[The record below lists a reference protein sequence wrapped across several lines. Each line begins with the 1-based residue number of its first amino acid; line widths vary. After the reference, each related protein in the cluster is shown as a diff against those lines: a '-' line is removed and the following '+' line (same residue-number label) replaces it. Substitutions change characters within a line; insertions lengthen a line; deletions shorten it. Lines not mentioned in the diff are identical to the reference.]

1 MQRALTPAGR
11 LASSQAW
18 AWPVAASMARRAAPW
33 VAAVLLLLLSAL
45 SGAQVAAAV
54 WPGAGMYPSQ
64 TADARAATA
73 LAAAAA
79 HHGNAARHRA
89 PVAGMAHGE
98 RLHAPVAM
106 DPTRHRDHSGQD
118 PAADLRCAVVCALA
132 CLPALPCGTVDVVGT
147 SPRLLAPPPLPGFA
161 SVRHR
166 PPLRPP
172 QS

>member
-1 MQRALTPAGR
+1 MTPAGR
-11 LASSQAW
+11 LASSQAR

-33 VAAVLLLLLSAL
+33 LAAVLLVLWSAL

-54 WPGAGMYPSQ
+54 WPGAGMSPSQ
-64 TADARAATA
+64 TTEALAATA
-73 LAAAAA
+73 MAAAAA
-79 HHGNAARHRA
+79 HHGSAARHRA
-89 PVAGMAHGE
+89 PLAGMAHGV
-98 RLHAPVAM
+98 RLDAPVAM
-106 DPTRHRDHSGQD
+106 DPTRHRDHTGQD

-132 CLPALPCGTVDVVGT
+132 CLPALPCGTVDVAGT